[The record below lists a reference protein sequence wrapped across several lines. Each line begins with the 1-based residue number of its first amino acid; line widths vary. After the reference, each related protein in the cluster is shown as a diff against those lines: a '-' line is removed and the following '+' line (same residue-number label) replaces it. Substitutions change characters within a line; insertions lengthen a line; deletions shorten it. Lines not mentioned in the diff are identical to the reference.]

1 MQRILILVLF
11 ICGFVSAAFLD
22 IDLKDSRLQTENYV
36 YRPGGILGFAA
47 EFGVFNEPKNM
58 VDYTLAVGVSRF
70 GYSHSDGEVSVSAWD
85 FYVKPLVWS
94 VTIKQIMFETYVG
107 FGYVFSKNNFNPAL
121 VEDME
126 NGPIQQQANFKYG
139 YRLGYRITDQLQV
152 SLVANYQVLICDWH
166 ANPGADDTMYTGGW
180 GLNFQ
185 WNIPWIPF

>member
-36 YRPGGILGFAA
+36 FRPGGILGFAA

-58 VDYTLAVGVSRF
+58 VDYTLAVEVSRF
-70 GYSHSDGEVSVSAWD
+70 GYSHSDGDVSVSAWD

>member
-70 GYSHSDGEVSVSAWD
+70 GYSHSDGDVSVSAWD

-107 FGYVFSKNNFNPAL
+107 FGYVFSMNNFNPAL
-121 VEDME
+121 IDDME
-126 NGPIQQQANFKYG
+126 EDEEE
-139 YRLGYRITDQLQV
+139 R
-152 SLVANYQVLICDWH
+152 SL
-166 ANPGADDTMYTGGW
+166 
-180 GLNFQ
+180 
-185 WNIPWIPF
+185 WNDYSAEQPELFNSTELKVQEAMNRHYCNCL

>member
-36 YRPGGILGFAA
+36 FRPGGILGFAA

-70 GYSHSDGEVSVSAWD
+70 GYSHSDGDVSVSAWD

>member
-70 GYSHSDGEVSVSAWD
+70 GYSHSDGDVSVSAWD

-94 VTIKQIMFETYVG
+94 VTIKQIMFEAYVG